1 MRFTDAFIRRP
12 ILSIVVS
19 LLILLIGATALF
31 ELQVR
36 EYPYMESATIQID
49 TAFPGATQDV
59 MQGFVTTPIVQAI
72 ASATGIEY
80 ITSTSGQGTSQIKA
94 KLVLNANS
102 DRAMTEILAKVQQV
116 KYQLPIG
123 ATDPV
128 ITKVTDAESAVQ
140 YVAFVTDTY
149 PIPQLTDFMTRVA
162 QPLITAVPGV
172 ATAQIQGGQNLA
184 MRIWVD
190 PDKLA
195 ARGLTGADLVAVL
208 RANNVQ
214 AAPGQLKGTE
224 TAINITA
231 ATDLRSPSEFRQI
244 VIKRDNTGIVRLGD
258 LATVELGGQNYD
270 SIGTAEGHRA
280 TYIAV
285 SPTPDGNPLEI
296 VKAVKALLPQ
306 IQKVAPPG
314 VKVFNDYDV
323 AHFVNSS
330 VEEVIRSLTAA
341 VAIVVLVIF
350 LSLGSARAVLIPVMT
365 IPLSLVGTAA
375 LMLLFGF
382 SLNLLTLLAMV
393 LAIGLVVDDA
403 IVVVENIHRHI
414 EEGHSP
420 FNAALLGAREI
431 ISPVIAMTITLAA
444 VYAPIGL
451 MGGLTGALFRE
462 FAFTLAAAVIVSGVI
477 ALTLSPMMSS
487 RLLRPK
493 TSEGRLTRA
502 IEHNMTRVIAG
513 YGRMLDGALA
523 SRGAVLLVGVVILA
537 TIVVFFTGA
546 KRELAPQEDQG
557 VVIVNTKAP
566 RYANVNYVARASEA
580 VEKLFE
586 ELPEFQ
592 TSWINNS
599 ATSAF
604 GGVVLKDWSERDR
617 NADAIQAQL
626 TREGAAIPSVSVTV
640 FQKSSL
646 PTGSN
651 GVPLQMVLRSADDFP
666 VLYAVMERI
675 KDEARSSGLF
685 AFVDSD
691 LAFDS
696 PEAHV
701 SIDRG
706 KAGDLGVSMAEIADA
721 LATLVGENY
730 VSRFNWHNRSYDVI
744 VQAPRDQRLTPEN
757 LGQYYVR
764 TSSGQL
770 VPLSTVVHIDMRP
783 QPNLL
788 PQFNQLNSTTLSAVL
803 APGVTMGQAVDYL
816 QNLTLPPGTSI
827 DWLSNSRQ
835 FVTEGNR
842 LTYSFMF
849 ALVVIFLVLTAQ
861 FESFRD
867 PLVILVTVPL
877 AVCGA
882 LAPLYLGFTTLNIY
896 TQIGLVTLIGLIS
909 KHGILMVSF
918 ANQMQRTEGL
928 DRMAA
933 IRRAAS
939 VRMRPILMTT
949 AAMVAGLIPLV
960 FAQGAGAQSRFAIG
974 IVVVMG
980 MLVGTLFTLFVLPTI
995 YSLIAGDHR
1004 ASAETEA
1011 EDRAEPRA
1019 PSGHPAL
1026 PRRGL

>member
-586 ELPEFQ
+586 GLPEFQ

-599 ATSAF
+599 ASSAF

-816 QNLTLPPGTSI
+816 QNLNLAARHLDRLALEQPPVRDRRQPADLLLHVRPGGHLPGADRAVRKLPGSARHPGDGAARRLRGACAALSRFHDPEHLHPDRPRDLDRPDLEARDSDGVLRQPDAAHRGTGPSGGDPPGRGG
-827 DWLSNSRQ
+827 SNAADSDDHGRH
-835 FVTEGNR
+835 GR
-842 LTYSFMF
+842 RPRP
-849 ALVVIFLVLTAQ
+849 A
-861 FESFRD
+861 
-867 PLVILVTVPL
+867 
-877 AVCGA
+877 
-882 LAPLYLGFTTLNIY
+882 
-896 TQIGLVTLIGLIS
+896 GL
-909 KHGILMVSF
+909 
-918 ANQMQRTEGL
+918 R
-928 DRMAA
+928 
-933 IRRAAS
+933 RRARA
-939 VRMRPILMTT
+939 R
-949 AAMVAGLIPLV
+949 
-960 FAQGAGAQSRFAIG
+960 GAGS
-974 IVVVMG
+974 
-980 MLVGTLFTLFVLPTI
+980 P
-995 YSLIAGDHR
+995 S
-1004 ASAETEA
+1004 ASW
-1011 EDRAEPRA
+1011 
-1019 PSGHPAL
+1019 S
-1026 PRRGL
+1026 